1 MAAIMGTKGDRHEC
15 PTSEAPRTGA
25 RLPAHHEQAYL
36 SWIRRFILFHD
47 TRHPDQMAKPDIEP
61 YLAHL
66 AVREDV
72 AASTQAQALSA
83 ILFLCRNVLHRQLNP
98 SLEDLCARRPKR
110 IPTVL
115 AREEVRAVLHSMKG
129 TSQLAAQL
137 LYGSGLR
144 LLECL
149 KLRVQDLDFAQCEIV
164 VRDGK
169 GEKDRVTVLPLSLV
183 PHLKAHK
190 AIVRAMHERDLTL
203 GYGRVHL
210 PYALASKYP
219 NADREWIW
227 QYVFPS
233 PDRSIDP
240 HDGLAKR
247 QHLDPSVIQKAVRQA
262 ALQSGVAKHV
272 TPHTFRHSFATHLLE
287 GGCDIRTVQELLGHK
302 DVKTT
307 MIYTHVLNRGG
318 LAVRSPLDGA

>member
-1 MAAIMGTKGDRHEC
+1 MNARPRKLLEQVRDCLRTKHY
-15 PTSEAPRTGA
+15 SPRT
-25 RLPAHHEQAYL
+25 EQTYL
-36 SWIRRFILFHD
+36 SWIRRFILFHNK
-47 TRHPDQMAKPDIEP
+47 RHPDQMAEPDIEAF
-61 YLAHL
+61 LAHL
-66 AVREDV
+66 AVHDNV
-72 AASTQAQALSA
+72 AASTQDQALSA
-83 ILFLCRNVLHRQLNP
+83 ILFLYRNVLHRSLNP
-98 SLEDLCARRPKR
+98 SLEDLRARKPKR

-115 AREEVRAVLHSMKG
+115 AREEVRSVLDAMKG
-129 TSQLAAQL
+129 APGLVARL

-149 KLRVQDLDFAQCEIV
+149 RLRVQDLDFAQSEIL

-183 PHLKAHK
+183 AHLKAHLT
-190 AIVRAMHERDLTL
+190 IVRAMHERDLTL
-203 GYGRVHL
+203 GYGRVPL

-227 QYVFPS
+227 QYIFPS

-240 HDGLAKR
+240 HDGSAK
-247 QHLDPSVIQKAVRQA
+247 QYHLDPSVIQKAVRQA
-262 ALQSGVAKHV
+262 ALQSGVAKHA

-287 GGCDIRTVQELLGHK
+287 SGYDIRTVQELLGHK

-318 LAVRSPLDGA
+318 LAVPSPLDGA